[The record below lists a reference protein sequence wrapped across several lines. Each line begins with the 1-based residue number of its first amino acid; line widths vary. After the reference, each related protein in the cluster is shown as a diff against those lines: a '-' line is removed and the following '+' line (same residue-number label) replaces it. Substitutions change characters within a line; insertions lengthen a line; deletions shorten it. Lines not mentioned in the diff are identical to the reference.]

1 MKTKKIFLILAALC
15 LVFFVAGC
23 DNDSSSSNKGNN
35 GGGNGNG
42 GGSSFTGSY
51 LCLKATGG
59 SVDVKL
65 KLRSINGTMSAVP
78 SLEYST
84 DGSTWTAIT
93 LSNPAEGLTTE
104 NDITTLADGEKMYV
118 RATSTNSFI
127 TEYTPSVRVKS
138 SFVFDGAGTV
148 EASGN
153 VMSLVD
159 KTCESTSIPSE
170 GCFASLFE
178 GCTNLVS
185 PPELPATSLQNN
197 CYQGMFRDCSSL
209 AAAPALPATALSVG
223 CYNAMF
229 YGCTALTSAPV
240 LPATTLTVDC
250 YSGMFHGCTALT
262 AAPVLP
268 ATTLAGFC
276 YTSMFE
282 GCTALTAAPELPAAI
297 LADSCYLNMFNGCT
311 SLNSITVH
319 FTLWDPADA
328 TIGWVNGMSNTAGV
342 TFTCPSTLNTDT
354 KDVNHVLSNWTLD
367 KSL

>member
-1 MKTKKIFLILAALC
+1 MNTKKIFLILLALC
-15 LVFFVAGC
+15 LVFFMAGC

-65 KLRSINGTMSAVP
+65 KLRSITGTMSAVP

-84 DGSTWTAIT
+84 DGSTWTSIT
-93 LSNPAEGLTTE
+93 LSNPTDGETTV
-104 NDITTLADGEKMYV
+104 NPITTLADGEKMYV
-118 RATSTNSFI
+118 RATGTNSFI
-127 TEYTPSVRVKS
+127 TEYNLPVDVRAE
-138 SFVFDGAGTV
+138 FVFDGTGTI

-159 KTCESTSIPSE
+159 KTCASTSIPSE

-185 PPELPATSLQNN
+185 PPELPATTLQMDCYSCMFNGCTSLT
-197 CYQGMFRDCSSL
+197 
-209 AAAPALPATALSVG
+209 AAPALPATALAVG
-223 CYNAMF
+223 CYSDMF
-229 YGCTALTSAPV
+229 NGCTSLTAAPA
-240 LPATTLTVDC
+240 LPATALANFC
-250 YSGMFHGCTALT
+250 YTGMFHGCTALT
-262 AAPVLP
+262 AAP
-268 ATTLAGFC
+268 
-276 YTSMFE
+276 
-282 GCTALTAAPELPAAI
+282 ELPAET
-297 LADSCYLNMFNGCT
+297 LVDSCYMFMFNECT
-311 SLNSITVH
+311 SLNSVTVH
-319 FTLWDPADA
+319 FTHWDPANA
-328 TIGWVNGMSNTAGV
+328 TNGWVYGMSNTAGV

-354 KDVNHVLSNWTLD
+354 KDVSHVLSNWTLD